1 MYLQNRLCHANYN
14 CTVVLGG
21 ILTENNNSLLHIRN
35 EYVCTMYTELL
46 LDVWWLDSHEVLICI
61 IIASPIILG
70 L

>member
-35 EYVCTMYTELL
+35 EYKYLYVRYAH
-46 LDVWWLDSHEVLICI
+46 WAVLCLV
-61 IIASPIILG
+61 A
-70 L
+70 